1 MVIRLLRRLGIS
13 LVSLFLVAV
22 VVFLLMQ
29 AAPGDAAEA
38 LVGSDA
44 TAAEVEAARE
54 RLGLNEPLVVQ
65 FGNWLLA
72 AVQGDFGTS
81 LYSDRPVIDSL
92 LAAAP
97 PTISISVVA
106 LLIAAV
112 LGVTAGTVAGLR
124 QNSWAD
130 RGVSL
135 LATLGIAM
143 PNFWVGLLL
152 VSVFAFDLGWLPAT
166 GYVPIEQGFGDWLRH
181 LILPAFALALAMTA
195 EVARQTRGGVVD
207 VLSRPYILAAR
218 ARGAS
223 RGWLVR
229 KHVLRNSAIP
239 VVTVFGLQSASLLGG
254 VVIIEAVFGI
264 SGLGTLAITSVVRQD
279 YPVIQAYVVLV
290 ALIVIVINLLVDIS
304 YGWINPKVRS

>member
-1 MVIRLLRRLGIS
+1 
-13 LVSLFLVAV
+13 
-22 VVFLLMQ
+22 
-29 AAPGDAAEA
+29 
-38 LVGSDA
+38 
-44 TAAEVEAARE
+44 
-54 RLGLNEPLVVQ
+54 
-65 FGNWLLA
+65 
-72 AVQGDFGTS
+72 
-81 LYSDRPVIDSL
+81 
-92 LAAAP
+92 
-97 PTISISVVA
+97 
-106 LLIAAV
+106 LIAAV

-181 LILPAFALALAMTA
+181 VILPAFALALAMTA

-229 KHVLRNSAIP
+229 QHVLRNAAIP
-239 VVTVFGLQSASLLGG
+239 VVTVFGLQAAALLGG
-254 VVIIEAVFGI
+254 VVIVEAVFGI
-264 SGLGTLAITSVVRQD
+264 AGLGTLAVTAVVR
-279 YPVIQAYVVLV
+279 
-290 ALIVIVINLLVDIS
+290 
-304 YGWINPKVRS
+304 